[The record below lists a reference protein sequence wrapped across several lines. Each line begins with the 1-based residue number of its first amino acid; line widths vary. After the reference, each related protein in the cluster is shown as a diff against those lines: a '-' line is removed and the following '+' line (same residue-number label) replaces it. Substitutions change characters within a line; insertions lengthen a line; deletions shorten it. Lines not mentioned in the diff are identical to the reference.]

1 MKLYELDNEYL
12 NFIAAVEDGTIPEDA
27 IEDTLE
33 MLNGD
38 YKDKLDN
45 TVCAI
50 KNLTAEAKMID
61 EEIKAL
67 TARKKAKENSVDY
80 LKSCVSRSMQ
90 CRGETS
96 FESARNKVAF
106 RKSER
111 LVIADE
117 AAFVEK
123 YPEFVTFTPK
133 ISKTDVKT
141 AVKSGES
148 FDGADIVEVQN
159 IQIKCGVTWTI
170 SKFIAESAK
179 CPATRRRKS
188 RRVVSRDSRTLT
200 RCGA

>member
-12 NFIAAVEDGTIPEDA
+12 DFIAAVEDGTIPEDA

-45 TVCAI
+45 TICAI

-90 CRGETS
+90 CRCETS

-159 IQIKCGVTWTI
+159 IQIK
-170 SKFIAESAK
+170 
-179 CPATRRRKS
+179 
-188 RRVVSRDSRTLT
+188 
-200 RCGA
+200 

>member
-1 MKLYELDNEYL
+1 MKLYELDSEYL
-12 NFIAAVEDGTIPEDA
+12 DFISAVEDGTIPEDA

-45 TVCAI
+45 TICAI

-96 FESARNKVAF
+96 GF
-106 RKSER
+106 
-111 LVIADE
+111 
-117 AAFVEK
+117 
-123 YPEFVTFTPK
+123 
-133 ISKTDVKT
+133 
-141 AVKSGES
+141 
-148 FDGADIVEVQN
+148 
-159 IQIKCGVTWTI
+159 
-170 SKFIAESAK
+170 AK
-179 CPATRRRKS
+179 CPATHRRKS
-188 RRVVSRDSRTLT
+188 RRVVSRDSQTLT

>member
-12 NFIAAVEDGTIPEDA
+12 DFIAAVEDGTIPEDA

-80 LKSCVSRSMQ
+80 LKGCVSRSMQ

-111 LVIADE
+111 LVIA
-117 AAFVEK
+117 EK

-159 IQIKCGVTWTI
+159 IQIK
-170 SKFIAESAK
+170 
-179 CPATRRRKS
+179 
-188 RRVVSRDSRTLT
+188 
-200 RCGA
+200 

>member
-12 NFIAAVEDGTIPEDA
+12 DFIAAVEDGTIPEDA

-45 TVCAI
+45 TICAI

-117 AAFVEK
+117 AAFVENIRSLSHLPRK
-123 YPEFVTFTPK
+123 SARPMSKRRSSPANRLTARTLWKSRTFRL
-133 ISKTDVKT
+133 S
-141 AVKSGES
+141 
-148 FDGADIVEVQN
+148 EVQH
-159 IQIKCGVTWTI
+159 G
-170 SKFIAESAK
+170 
-179 CPATRRRKS
+179 
-188 RRVVSRDSRTLT
+188 
-200 RCGA
+200 

>member
-12 NFIAAVEDGTIPEDA
+12 DFIAAVEDGTIPEDA

-33 MLNGD
+33 MLSGD

-45 TVCAI
+45 TICAI

-80 LKSCVSRSMQ
+80 LKGCVSRSMQ

-123 YPEFVTFTPK
+123 YPEFVTFAPK

-159 IQIKCGVTWTI
+159 IQIK
-170 SKFIAESAK
+170 
-179 CPATRRRKS
+179 
-188 RRVVSRDSRTLT
+188 
-200 RCGA
+200 

>member
-12 NFIAAVEDGTIPEDA
+12 DFIAAVEDGTIPEDA

-45 TVCAI
+45 TICAI

-80 LKSCVSRSMQ
+80 LKGCVSRSMQ
-90 CRGETS
+90 CRGENS
-96 FESARNKVAF
+96 FESARNKVSF

-123 YPEFVTFTPK
+123 YPEFVTFAPK

-159 IQIKCGVTWTI
+159 IQIK
-170 SKFIAESAK
+170 
-179 CPATRRRKS
+179 
-188 RRVVSRDSRTLT
+188 
-200 RCGA
+200 

>member
-1 MKLYELDNEYL
+1 MRYNDADQTPPVQTT
-12 NFIAAVEDGTIPEDA
+12 AAQDEQ
-27 IEDTLE
+27 
-33 MLNGD
+33 
-38 YKDKLDN
+38 
-45 TVCAI
+45 I
-50 KNLTAEAKMID
+50 KQMTATD
-61 EEIKAL
+61 
-67 TARKKAKENSVDY
+67 DY

-90 CRGETS
+90 CRGENS

-123 YPEFVTFTPK
+123 YPEYVTFTPK

-159 IQIKCGVTWTI
+159 IQIK
-170 SKFIAESAK
+170 
-179 CPATRRRKS
+179 
-188 RRVVSRDSRTLT
+188 
-200 RCGA
+200 

>member
-12 NFIAAVEDGTIPEDA
+12 DFIAAVEDGTIPEDA

-80 LKSCVSRSMQ
+80 LKGCVSRSMQ

-96 FESARNKVAF
+96 FESARNKVA
-106 RKSER
+106 
-111 LVIADE
+111 
-117 AAFVEK
+117 
-123 YPEFVTFTPK
+123 
-133 ISKTDVKT
+133 
-141 AVKSGES
+141 
-148 FDGADIVEVQN
+148 
-159 IQIKCGVTWTI
+159 
-170 SKFIAESAK
+170 SA
-179 CPATRRRKS
+179 S
-188 RRVVSRDSRTLT
+188 LNVS
-200 RCGA
+200 

>member
-12 NFIAAVEDGTIPEDA
+12 DFISAIENGTIPEDA

-33 MLNGD
+33 MLDAD

-45 TVCAI
+45 TICAI
-50 KNLTAEAKMID
+50 KNLTGEAKMIG

-67 TARKKAKENSVDY
+67 TARKKAKENSADY
-80 LKSCVSRSMQ
+80 LKDYISRSMQ

-117 AAFVEK
+117 AAFAKK
-123 YPEFVTFTPK
+123 YPEFATFTPQ
-133 ISKTDVKT
+133 INLTDVKT

-148 FDGADIVEVQN
+148 FDGADIMEVQN
-159 IQIKCGVTWTI
+159 IQIK
-170 SKFIAESAK
+170 
-179 CPATRRRKS
+179 
-188 RRVVSRDSRTLT
+188 
-200 RCGA
+200 

>member
-12 NFIAAVEDGTIPEDA
+12 DFIAAVEDGTIPEDA

-45 TVCAI
+45 TICAI
-50 KNLTAEAKMID
+50 KNLTGEAKMID

-90 CRGETS
+90 CRGENS

-117 AAFVEK
+117 ATFVEK
-123 YPEFVTFTPK
+123 YPEFVTFTPE

-159 IQIKCGVTWTI
+159 IQIK
-170 SKFIAESAK
+170 
-179 CPATRRRKS
+179 
-188 RRVVSRDSRTLT
+188 
-200 RCGA
+200 